1 MNKEIT
7 QRKTISRKLICYPA
21 FLISKEQFFAEY
33 LANDISCK
41 LPPFAMGVSVY
52 ISTLTM
58 TIIAI
63 DRYVLI
69 IYYSVNRECKFYKK
83 LSLS

>member
-7 QRKTISRKLICYPA
+7 KIKTISRKLICYPA
-21 FLISKEQFFAEY
+21 LLISKEQFFAEY
-33 LANDISCK
+33 LANDISCN

-63 DRYVLI
+63 DRYVKNNLRLINHLIPMNI
-69 IYYSVNRECKFYKK
+69 IYNR
-83 LSLS
+83 